1 MSDDVRRVY
10 VHENKMGF
18 GPFDDSRNVRVVVCS
33 DETFKAFPNLKYH
46 ALIPW
51 DEYEKLKKGK

>member
-10 VHENKMGF
+10 VKEKELGF
-18 GPFDDSRNVRVVVCS
+18 GPFDSGDLEIVPVS
-33 DETFKAFPNLKYH
+33 DETAKTFPDLKYH